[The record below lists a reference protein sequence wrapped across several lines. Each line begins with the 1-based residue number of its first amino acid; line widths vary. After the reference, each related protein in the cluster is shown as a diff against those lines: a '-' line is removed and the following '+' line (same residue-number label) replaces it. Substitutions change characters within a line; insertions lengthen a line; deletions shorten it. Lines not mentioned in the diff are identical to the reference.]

1 MYVYTPACTPQVPS
15 QSRPGAFSYLNV
27 HTGERVAER
36 PSRPASQG
44 GQLPP
49 GWKKVPSQSRPGEFV
64 YMNVN
69 TGERIAWRPAAVDG
83 SRPGQQVEDRGGGVF
98 GWVWGGVYER
108 EREVGGK

>member
-1 MYVYTPACTPQVPS
+1 MVHNVVLHSPAHVHTPTIRLPPCNQVPS

-27 HTGERVAER
+27 NTGERVAER

-69 TGERIAWRPAAVDG
+69 TGERIACGRPLWTG
-83 SRPGQQVEDRGGGVF
+83 RGRGN
-98 GWVWGGVYER
+98 R
-108 EREVGGK
+108 